1 MRIYCYGTKRE
12 PRVTEDDGKEN
23 HKKTD
28 EEK

>member
-12 PRVTEDDGKEN
+12 PKVTEDDGKDN